1 MHGLPVAALH
11 WDPQLRGALIVL
23 VGAAVLVGSVFMLLA
38 TNVGLR
44 MGVLLSVAGLTG
56 WLVLLNV
63 IWLMAPLGNGPI
75 GYKGV
80 AGGWKIAEIVQGDL
94 VSHSGTRAI
103 TGTPDRPQTQ
113 FPDPKAGWQFLP
125 TGNPL
130 LASAQPVAD
139 AALTSS
145 ASGGTPTF
153 TTTQDYVEVAAYSK
167 GGHNYLV
174 NVFGY
179 KIYWRI
185 RKHQIYLKHQP
196 HYIVIRVQKSVASVT
211 LAGKAATLPSADPT
225 QPLYSVVMLKNDGS
239 LRLPPLLIGGGALI
253 LFLLSVERLHHRE
266 KEIERRRA
274 EDEAGGPP
282 GGRPTRELQPA

>member
-1 MHGLPVAALH
+1 MHALPVAALR

-23 VGAAVLVGSVFMLLA
+23 LGAAILIGSVFMLLA
-38 TNVGLR
+38 TNVGIR
-44 MGVLLSVAGLTG
+44 MGALLAIAGLSG
-56 WLVLLNV
+56 WLVLLNI

-80 AGGWKIAEIVQGDL
+80 AGGWKLEEIVQGDL
-94 VSHSGTRAI
+94 VTHSAAHAV
-103 TGTPDRPQTQ
+103 TGTPGKPQTQ
-113 FPDPKAGWQFLP
+113 FPDPRAGWTRLP

-153 TTTQDYVEVAAYSK
+153 STTQDYVEVAAYSK
-167 GGHNYLV
+167 GGRNYLV
-174 NVFGY
+174 NLFGY

-185 RKHQIYLKHQP
+185 RRHYVYLKHQP
-196 HYIVIRVQKSVASVT
+196 HYLVIRVQKSVPSVT
-211 LAGKAATLPSADPT
+211 LGGKAATLPAADAT
-225 QPLYSVVMLKNDGS
+225 QPLYSVVLLKNDGS

-253 LFLLSVERLHHRE
+253 LFLVTIERLHHRE
-266 KEIERRRA
+266 KEIQRRRA
-274 EDEAGGPP
+274 EEGAGPAAP
-282 GGRPTRELQPA
+282 RRRELEPA